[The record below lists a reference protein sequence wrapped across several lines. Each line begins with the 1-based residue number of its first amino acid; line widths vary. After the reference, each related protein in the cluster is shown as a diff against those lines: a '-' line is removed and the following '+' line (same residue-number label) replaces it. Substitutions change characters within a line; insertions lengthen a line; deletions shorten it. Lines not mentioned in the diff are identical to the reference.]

1 MNAITLPRWLQ
12 STATMQLRHVDI
24 VVALALVLR
33 LHGTAAA
40 VRKAAMYMRTRIA
53 MEHRPKM
60 AYLARMPSD
69 DRVLQVAHNIVQD
82 GTDAWGILPGVPF
95 MPNIQTAPRCHYKHM
110 QLTGNP
116 GARHWKCQCCS
127 HTKPITWNAS

>member
-1 MNAITLPRWLQ
+1 MNDISIPRWLQ

-24 VVALALVLR
+24 VVSFALVLR

-53 MEHRPKM
+53 MEHRPRM
-60 AYLARMPSD
+60 ANLARMPSD
-69 DRVLQVAHNIVQD
+69 AQVLQVAHNIVQD

-95 MPNIQTAPRCHYKHM
+95 IPNIQMAPRCHYKHM
-110 QLTGNP
+110 LLTGEP
-116 GARHWKCQCCS
+116 GERHWKCQTCS
-127 HTKPITWNAS
+127 HTKPIEWRSS